1 MDLAAAPALPT
12 AAAGRTSPR
21 QSTAGLALLALG
33 VVYGDIGTSPLYAA
47 KETFNPVHGIALDS
61 ANVIGGVSAI
71 FWALM
76 VVVSLKY
83 VTLVLRASNRGEGG
97 IIALLALA
105 AGAVRSKP
113 KLRTR
118 LLAIGT
124 FGAALFYG
132 DAVLTPAISVLSAV
146 EGLEVRAP
154 ELEPYVVPI
163 STGILI
169 ALFALQRFG
178 TGVVGLL
185 FGPMCL
191 LWFIA
196 LALAGAY
203 RVAETPEILAALDPR
218 HALFFVTAHGYASF
232 VVLGAVLLAFTG
244 AEALYADMGHF
255 GKRAIRM
262 AWFGVAAPALV
273 LNYFGQGAL
282 LIAHPDAVANPFY
295 LAFPGWALYPMIVLA
310 TAATVIASQA
320 TISGAYSM
328 TRQAIQLGLL
338 PRMAIRHTS
347 ARAMGQIYMP
357 AVNWLLLAA
366 VAATVIGFGNSSRLA
381 SAYGVAVMGTML
393 VTTLLTYF
401 VIRYDWRYPLVLC
414 VLGTAFFAVIDGAF
428 FAAAANKI
436 ADGGWFP
443 LVLGGA
449 MFGLMWTWRHG
460 REALLTRL
468 RDASPPLA
476 GLLTSLYADPPP
488 RVEGTAVFLTSSPE
502 ATPNAFLH
510 SLKHYKV
517 VHAQNVFLTIELDS
531 VPWVA
536 AEARVQCE
544 PLNASCWRVVAHY
557 GFMEQPDA
565 TLALEL
571 CAPHGLPVNPME
583 VSYFLSREKLV
594 PGTAE
599 GGAARWRDRIFAAMA
614 RNAGSVTDYFN
625 LPANRVVELGTR
637 VEL

>member
-1 MDLAAAPALPT
+1 
-12 AAAGRTSPR
+12 
-21 QSTAGLALLALG
+21 
-33 VVYGDIGTSPLYAA
+33 
-47 KETFNPVHGIALDS
+47 
-61 ANVIGGVSAI
+61 
-71 FWALM
+71 
-76 VVVSLKY
+76 
-83 VTLVLRASNRGEGG
+83 
-97 IIALLALA
+97 
-105 AGAVRSKP
+105 
-113 KLRTR
+113 
-118 LLAIGT
+118 
-124 FGAALFYG
+124 
-132 DAVLTPAISVLSAV
+132 
-146 EGLEVRAP
+146 
-154 ELEPYVVPI
+154 
-163 STGILI
+163 
-169 ALFALQRFG
+169 
-178 TGVVGLL
+178 
-185 FGPMCL
+185 
-191 LWFIA
+191 
-196 LALAGAY
+196 
-203 RVAETPEILAALDPR
+203 
-218 HALFFVTAHGYASF
+218 
-232 VVLGAVLLAFTG
+232 
-244 AEALYADMGHF
+244 
-255 GKRAIRM
+255 
-262 AWFGVAAPALV
+262 
-273 LNYFGQGAL
+273 
-282 LIAHPDAVANPFY
+282 
-295 LAFPGWALYPMIVLA
+295 
-310 TAATVIASQA
+310 
-320 TISGAYSM
+320 M

-338 PRMAIRHTS
+338 PRRAIRHTS

-594 PGTAE
+594 LGTAE